1 MGQVKE
7 IHMKYL
13 ITTNLNNDKV
23 YEVES
28 MHEVSLDIVW
38 ASQRN
43 LFSKG
48 TLVTIMDEN
57 GNSKRFQK

>member
-1 MGQVKE
+1 MV
-7 IHMKYL
+7 YY
-13 ITTNLNNDKV
+13 ITSNLNLRT
-23 YEVES
+23 YQVES
-28 MHEVSLDIVW
+28 MYEVPLDVVW